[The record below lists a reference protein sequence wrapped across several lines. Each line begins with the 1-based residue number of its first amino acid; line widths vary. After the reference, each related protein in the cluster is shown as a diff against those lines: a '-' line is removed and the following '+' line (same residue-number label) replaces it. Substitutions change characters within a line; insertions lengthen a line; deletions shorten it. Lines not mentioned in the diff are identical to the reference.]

1 MIDYPTIVFAI
12 VWGLFFILITV
23 MLVKSY
29 RKKLKRKQC
38 NVCNGMGFEMSVNT
52 YPPQSFVVMELDL
65 SKN

>member
-52 YPPQSFVVMELDL
+52 YSPQCLRYHGTGSF
-65 SKN
+65 

>member
-52 YPPQSFVVMELDL
+52 YPPQCLHCHGTGYL
-65 SKN
+65 

>member
-38 NVCNGMGFEMSVNT
+38 DVCNGMGFEMPVNT
-52 YPPQSFVVMELDL
+52 YPPQCLYCHGTGSL
-65 SKN
+65 